1 MVLRIPRAMTP
12 VSPPPQAAF
21 TRREWAIVRTHRTPE
36 AAQRFLNRLRYN
48 RERHGETLR
57 SFREVIRRG
66 EAHCLEAALVAAVI
80 LEQHGYPPQV
90 LSFESQDGIDHVIFV
105 FQRRGRWGS
114 VARSRD
120 AGLHGRRPVF
130 RSIRDLVWSYFDP
143 YVDLTGRIKGYELVQ
158 LADLGTYDWRFARRN
173 MWKVEQ
179 YLLGI
184 PHRRL
189 RSSNA
194 RYRRLLETYK
204 AFRSQHPRA
213 PAVYYGG
220 RNRWMLLTARALA
233 PYGS

>member
-1 MVLRIPRAMTP
+1 MAT
-12 VSPPPQAAF
+12 VSPPPRAVF
-21 TRREWAIVRTHRTPE
+21 TRREWAIVRTHRTPG
-36 AAQRFLNRLRYN
+36 AVQRYLNGLRYN

-105 FQRRGRWGS
+105 FKRRGRWGS

-143 YVDLTGRIKGYELVQ
+143 YVDLTGRIKGYALAP

-173 MWKVEQ
+173 IWKVEQ
-179 YLLGI
+179 YLLRI
-184 PHRRL
+184 RHRRL

-194 RYRRLLETYK
+194 RYRRLLDTYK
-204 AFRSQHPRA
+204 TFRSQHPTA

-220 RNRWMLLTARALA
+220 RNRWMPLTGRALA